1 MIVYLSKRKRLELS
15 LLSLSDFISHVFT
28 RLLLGE
34 LSSSV
39 VSSSSAEL
47 SPFLS
52 AVACEGAPHY
62 RHAVLIRRGG
72 QRRSTLQNDRIS
84 CADCQ
89 TLIWINLSY
98 CSFPSIPPFNCCFGI
113 VPLSSALWM
122 RLTQPVPL
130 AHYCQIF
137 QRYSEAT
144 SIPVRLEGYP
154 GQWGI
159 ATRI

>member
-1 MIVYLSKRKRLELS
+1 MIRDLSKRKRLGFS

-39 VSSSSAEL
+39 VSSSTEL

-52 AVACEGAPHY
+52 AVACEGAPRY
-62 RHAVLIRRGG
+62 RHAVITQRGG
-72 QRRSTLQNDRIS
+72 QRRSTLWNDRIS

-89 TLIWINLSY
+89 TLIWINLFY
-98 CSFPSIPPFNCCFGI
+98 CSFPSIPPFNCCFGF
-113 VPLSSALWM
+113 VPLRSALWM
-122 RLTQPVPL
+122 LLIQTVPL
-130 AHYCQIF
+130 AHCCQIF

-144 SIPVRLEGYP
+144 SIPVRLEGYL
-154 GQWGI
+154 GLRWI
-159 ATRI
+159 ATCI